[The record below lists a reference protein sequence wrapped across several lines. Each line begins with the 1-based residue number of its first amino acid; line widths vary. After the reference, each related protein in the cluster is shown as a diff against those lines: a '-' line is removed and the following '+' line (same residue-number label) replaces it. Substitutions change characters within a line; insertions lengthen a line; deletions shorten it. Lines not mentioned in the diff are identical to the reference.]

1 MGGLFYAREDKGTL
15 IMSSATALIGAAR
28 QADGSFACD
37 VPDGWLQGRTA
48 YGGLTTAMAYNAAR
62 SVEQN
67 LPPLRSAQMAFAG
80 PVVGRMHASATVL
93 RRGKSSAFVEARVTS
108 DGEPAT
114 LGTFLF
120 MADRASPLRVDAPPA
135 PAVPSPEEAEP
146 AMRGK
151 GSAFTRQLE
160 YRHAMS
166 IGDRSK
172 PELLRWVRL
181 RERAGIDPVTELL
194 LIGDALPPGVAPML
208 QGPFMASSA
217 NWTVHLHGSAI
228 ATHDGWWLVQTR
240 AESALGGISSQLMAV
255 WNRAGDAVLTGSQTV
270 SFFPAD
276 ARQPAQ

>member
-1 MGGLFYAREDKGTL
+1 
-15 IMSSATALIGAAR
+15 MSSATALLCAAR
-28 QADGSFACD
+28 QADGSLSCE

-62 SVEQN
+62 SVEEN
-67 LPPLRSAQMAFAG
+67 LPPLRSAQLAFAG
-80 PVVGRMHASATVL
+80 PVVGRMHVSATVL
-93 RRGKSSAFVEARVTS
+93 RRGRSSAFVEARVTCG
-108 DGEPAT
+108 GELAT
-114 LGTFLF
+114 LATFLF
-120 MADRASPLRVDAPPA
+120 MADRGSPLRVDAPAA
-135 PAVPSPEEAEP
+135 PAAPSPEDAEP

-181 RERAGIDPVTELL
+181 RERAGIDAVTELL

-208 QGPFMASSA
+208 HGPFTASSA

-228 ATHDGWWLVQTR
+228 AVHDGWWLVQTK

-255 WNRAGDAVLTGSQTV
+255 WNRAGDAVLSGSQTV
-270 SFFPAD
+270 SFFPAG
-276 ARQPAQ
+276 AQPSAP

>member
-1 MGGLFYAREDKGTL
+1 MGGLFYAWEDKGTL

-67 LPPLRSAQMAFAG
+67 LPPLRSAQMAFAAG
-80 PVVGRMHASATVL
+80 HARAHAPTSPCCA
-93 RRGKSSAFVEARVTS
+93 GASSPIEARVS
-108 DGEPAT
+108 ADGEPAT

-135 PAVPSPEEAEP
+135 PAAPSPEEAEP

-166 IGDRSK
+166 IGDRAS
-172 PELLRWVRL
+172 RNCC
-181 RERAGIDPVTELL
+181 AG
-194 LIGDALPPGVAPML
+194 
-208 QGPFMASSA
+208 
-217 NWTVHLHGSAI
+217 
-228 ATHDGWWLVQTR
+228 
-240 AESALGGISSQLMAV
+240 
-255 WNRAGDAVLTGSQTV
+255 
-270 SFFPAD
+270 
-276 ARQPAQ
+276 